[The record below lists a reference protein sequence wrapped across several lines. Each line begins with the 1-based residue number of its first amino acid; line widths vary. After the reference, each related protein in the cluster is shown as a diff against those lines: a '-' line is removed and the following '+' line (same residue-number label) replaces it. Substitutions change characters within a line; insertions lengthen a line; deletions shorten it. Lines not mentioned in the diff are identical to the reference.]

1 MPQKE
6 EYQLSLPLDTPIKK
20 SNIIARAKWTAE
32 SIVEP
37 RLVAM
42 LASRI
47 EPDDNEF
54 RIHEI
59 RITELFGDRPYKYSA
74 GDVKAIEKV
83 IDKAMSRVV
92 TTKDPSGVISKCN
105 LFFRCRIDPKQGTLS
120 LALHPDVVPHFLHLK
135 RDFTQYNLLEFMKL
149 PSIYSQ
155 RIFELL
161 KSWKSEPEFVVS
173 IDDLHDMLASPR
185 THREN
190 FKEFRIYALEKA
202 RHDIHKHTSL
212 RYTWTPIKTGRRVSA
227 IRFSFTAR
235 RFAESKIEDAR
246 KRSEKELAKSKK
258 RLSAWL
264 EAAACAKEKN
274 GICTLRDRA
283 KSVCAFCDEMGILRE
298 ISGNTGQSE
307 TQTAQ

>member
-1 MPQKE
+1 MPQE
-6 EYQLSLPLDTPIKK
+6 EEHQLSLPLDVPIKK

-32 SIVEP
+32 SIIEP

-47 EPDDNEF
+47 EPDDDEF

-120 LALHPDVVPHFLHLK
+120 LALHPDVIPHFLHLK
-135 RDFTQYNLLEFMKL
+135 RDFTKYNLIEFMKL

-155 RIFELL
+155 RVFELL

-173 IDDLHDMLASPR
+173 VDDLHNMLSSPK
-185 THREN
+185 TQREN
-190 FKEFRIYALEKA
+190 FKDFRVKVLEKA
-202 RHDIHKHTSL
+202 HHDIHKHTSF

-235 RFAESKIEDAR
+235 RFAKSKIEDAQ
-246 KRSEKELAKSKK
+246 KRSAKELAKAKK
-258 RLSAWL
+258 RTAAWRD
-264 EAAACAKEKN
+264 AFACAKEKK
-274 GICTLRDRA
+274 GVCTVRDRT
-283 KSVCAFCDEMGILRE
+283 KLVCSLCDESSMLCEFADNVESR
-298 ISGNTGQSE
+298 QVRPV
-307 TQTAQ
+307 